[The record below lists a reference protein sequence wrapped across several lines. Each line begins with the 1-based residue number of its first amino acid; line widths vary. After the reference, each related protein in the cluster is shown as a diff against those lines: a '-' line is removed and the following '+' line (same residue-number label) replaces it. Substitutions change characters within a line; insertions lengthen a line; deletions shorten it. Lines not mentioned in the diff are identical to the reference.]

1 MYDPLSYSYARWIE
15 GTFDPVAFERREGM
29 LLVKDVELRPI
40 LLFASEWM
48 VHRAVEK
55 YPDLKFIAT
64 AQPPRRAGR
73 R

>member
-1 MYDPLSYSYARWIE
+1 
-15 GTFDPVAFERREGM
+15 VAFERREGM